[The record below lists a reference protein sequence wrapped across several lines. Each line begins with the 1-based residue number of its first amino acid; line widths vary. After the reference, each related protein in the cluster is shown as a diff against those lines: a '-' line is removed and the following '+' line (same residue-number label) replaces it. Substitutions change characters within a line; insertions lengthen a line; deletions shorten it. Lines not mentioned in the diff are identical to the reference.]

1 MSHSLFFHSGIP
13 VMHLL
18 YLLKLSHLSLCLFVS
33 GCVVWLVESQF
44 PDQGLNL
51 GLGTESPE
59 S

>member
-1 MSHSLFFHSGIP
+1 
-13 VMHLL
+13 MHLL